1 MVAVARSRFRPQ
13 ARVTDCA
20 ANVRFVAMYFHPLDT
35 RHGERDVGQPYG
47 RASDD
52 PTSRILNVA
61 PVADLQSTR
70 PDIIVQRDRPDQ
82 GAGPIE
88 NSVLATSFRV
98 GPARSYG
105 RAERRVTAPMWPAQK
120 ANTDAWPSM
129 TFVTASSRPVRST
142 GSQRRTTMSSM
153 SIRPGGATP
162 AIRAFERC
170 TSMLRVSGIEGL
182 ETCSVGSSSTPSW
195 RRNQN

>member
-1 MVAVARSRFRPQ
+1 MSTIAGYLMSWIGQFQR
-13 ARVTDCA
+13 TEE

-70 PDIIVQRDRPDQ
+70 PDIIVQPDRPDQ

-105 RAERRVTAPMWPAQK
+105 RAERRVIAPVRPAQK
-120 ANTDAWPSM
+120 PSRM
-129 TFVTASSRPVRST
+129 H
-142 GSQRRTTMSSM
+142 G
-153 SIRPGGATP
+153 
-162 AIRAFERC
+162 
-170 TSMLRVSGIEGL
+170 RV
-182 ETCSVGSSSTPSW
+182 
-195 RRNQN
+195 

>member
-1 MVAVARSRFRPQ
+1 MSWIGQFQR
-13 ARVTDCA
+13 TEE

-70 PDIIVQRDRPDQ
+70 PDIIVQPDRPDQ

-88 NSVLATSFRV
+88 NSVLATSLGSGQLAVTVAPKGALLLQCGRLRKPSRMHGRV
-98 GPARSYG
+98 
-105 RAERRVTAPMWPAQK
+105 
-120 ANTDAWPSM
+120 
-129 TFVTASSRPVRST
+129 
-142 GSQRRTTMSSM
+142 
-153 SIRPGGATP
+153 
-162 AIRAFERC
+162 
-170 TSMLRVSGIEGL
+170 
-182 ETCSVGSSSTPSW
+182 
-195 RRNQN
+195 